1 LRTFIIIIFFSIIIS
16 NLLTNWKI
24 YTILYSM
31 RKNIDLLRKEFT
43 KSNISSKELMD
54 ENPFYESGDEYS
66 LRVDDEER

>member
-1 LRTFIIIIFFSIIIS
+1 
-16 NLLTNWKI
+16 
-24 YTILYSM
+24 M